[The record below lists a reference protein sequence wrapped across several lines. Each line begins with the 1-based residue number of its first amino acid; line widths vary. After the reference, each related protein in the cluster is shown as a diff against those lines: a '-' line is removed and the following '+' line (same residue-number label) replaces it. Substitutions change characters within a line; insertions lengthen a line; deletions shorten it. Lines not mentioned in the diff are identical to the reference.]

1 MIELFCKQPDNI
13 ELKIDSGLT
22 PIPIDESI
30 ISLSAILLNDAY
42 YDFLVKGKRKVN
54 GYSIIE
60 METVILLK
68 IKAWLD
74 MKERVQSGNHVD
86 SRNLKKHKNDVF
98 RLLSNV
104 TPTSRVETVDE
115 IREDI
120 LQFIKLIRDD
130 QPDLKNLGIKD
141 IKLDEM
147 LEILEDLFPER

>member
-1 MIELFCKQPDNI
+1 M
-13 ELKIDSGLT
+13 
-22 PIPIDESI
+22 
-30 ISLSAILLNDAY
+30 
-42 YDFLVKGKRKVN
+42 KGKRKVN

-98 RLLSNV
+98 RLLANV